1 MSERSHRAE
10 VRPLYP
16 VMLDLTGEP
25 CVVIGGGRVG
35 ERKAAGLLAAGAD
48 VTVVSP
54 RLTPR
59 LSALAAEGRIR
70 ALLRPY
76 APGLAALAEAR
87 LVFAAT
93 DDAAVNK
100 AVLAEARKLGKLAN
114 AADAPEASGF
124 HVPAVVRRG
133 RLTLAVATAGASPA
147 VAAKL
152 KRQLEAAYGEEYAPY
167 LELLHELRGVVQ
179 QRAAGAARSADG
191 ADGAHGAVPAP
202 AADGADGAVPASA
215 ADGAHGARGAA
226 RADIFR
232 AMLDW
237 PLPELLR
244 AGRLT
249 PERRAQLVDM
259 AAAEPTAEG
268 MGRIARWLNSLL
280 PDNQ

>member
-179 QRAAGAARSADG
+179 QRAAGAARSAHA

-202 AADGADGAVPASA
+202 A

>member
-1 MSERSHRAE
+1 MSDRSHEAD

-16 VMLDLTGEP
+16 VMLDLAGEP

-35 ERKAAGLLAAGAD
+35 ERKAEGLLAAGAD
-48 VTVVSP
+48 VTVISP

-93 DDAAVNK
+93 DDAAVNR
-100 AVLAEARKLGKLAN
+100 AALAEARQLGKLAN

-167 LELLHELRGVVQ
+167 LELLHELRGVVRQ
-179 QRAAGAARSADG
+179 SAAGGAGTVHRADVAHAADI
-191 ADGAHGAVPAP
+191 AHGADV
-202 AADGADGAVPASA
+202 
-215 ADGAHGARGAA
+215 AHVAGGEA

-237 PLPELLR
+237 PLLELLR

-249 PERRAQLVDM
+249 PERRAELLDM
-259 AAAEPTAEG
+259 AAAEPTTEG

>member
-191 ADGAHGAVPAP
+191 AHGAVPAP
-202 AADGADGAVPASA
+202 AADGAHGAVPASA